1 MRVVLVTGF
10 TGLFVPNRLYDLGC
24 FCSIMSRIINLK
36 QFFLGF
42 GAGLG
47 DGVLNRRSG
56 LTILLGDLFIG
67 AGRFACRLPTGSRF
81 IVGRG
86 AGIGIRFVPEK
97 SPAAPGFRAR
107 VVGARAGGRAGG
119 AGGRRRPWTLCS
131 WVLRIPGIDNKV
143 CLVNHHGALPPSV
156 QATGRR
162 SRDDQGHCVTNRLF
176 GNSEQTKH
184 ARGHNLNTTVI

>member
-10 TGLFVPNRLYDLGC
+10 TGLFVPHRLYDLGC

-67 AGRFACRLPTGSRF
+67 AGRLACRLPTGNRF

-107 VVGARAGGRAGG
+107 IVGARLVAIRCGILPGYVAGFM
-119 AGGRRRPWTLCS
+119 RPKPEIGVDALAYRWF
-131 WVLRIPGIDNKV
+131 
-143 CLVNHHGALPPSV
+143 LVGKA
-156 QATGRR
+156 
-162 SRDDQGHCVTNRLF
+162 
-176 GNSEQTKH
+176 
-184 ARGHNLNTTVI
+184 

>member
-1 MRVVLVTGF
+1 
-10 TGLFVPNRLYDLGC
+10 
-24 FCSIMSRIINLK
+24 MSRIINLK

-56 LTILLGDLFIG
+56 LTLLLGDLFIG

-86 AGIGIRFVPEK
+86 AGSGIRFVPEK

-107 VVGARAGGRAGG
+107 VVGARLVAIRCGILPGYIAGFM
-119 AGGRRRPWTLCS
+119 RPKPEVGVDALAYRWF
-131 WVLRIPGIDNKV
+131 
-143 CLVNHHGALPPSV
+143 LVGKA
-156 QATGRR
+156 
-162 SRDDQGHCVTNRLF
+162 
-176 GNSEQTKH
+176 
-184 ARGHNLNTTVI
+184 